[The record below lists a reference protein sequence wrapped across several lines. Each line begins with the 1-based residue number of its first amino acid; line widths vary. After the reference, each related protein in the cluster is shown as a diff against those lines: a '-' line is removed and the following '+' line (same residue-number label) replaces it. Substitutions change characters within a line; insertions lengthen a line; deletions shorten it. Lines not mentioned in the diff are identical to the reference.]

1 MFICCLTYEF
11 DWTLIV
17 TFVTAIAT
25 FVTAIA
31 TFLTVWEM
39 KKQRQQSNMPNI
51 VLLPDKRFYLYRATT
66 LNNYQYW
73 YWHNTNLQETNQVET
88 IRHMQFDIDLFNI
101 GVGSAKNVKF
111 KYKINSKD
119 VTKFLDDIGIVS
131 VEKLDL
137 ESDTLNFSAKFGN
150 DPLGTSVG
158 KIDIDFSQT
167 FIPKTDEKAN
177 KLKLPMIYL
186 SLFNAFI
193 LSILQKKNTTDYF
206 DKFPSLTLSMTYQD
220 IANKEYKKDF
230 KIYFKL
236 DSMAI
241 NTNMTPSY
249 VGGTIKIDELS

>member
-1 MFICCLTYEF
+1 MLICCMTYEI
-11 DWTLIV
+11 DWTLV
-17 TFVTAIAT
+17 AT

-51 VLLPDKRFYLYRATT
+51 VLLPDKRFYLYRATS

-73 YWHNTNLQETNQVET
+73 YWHDINLQETNQVET

-111 KYKINSKD
+111 KYKIDTKEHI
-119 VTKFLDDIGIVS
+119 KFLNDLGIVN
-131 VEKLDL
+131 VETLDL
-137 ESDTLNFSAKFGN
+137 ESDSLNFIAKYGS
-150 DPLGTSVG
+150 DMLGTSVE
-158 KIDIDFSQT
+158 KIDIDFTQT
-167 FIPKTDEKAN
+167 FIPKTDEKAS

-186 SLFNAFI
+186 SMFNAFI
-193 LSILQKKNTTDYF
+193 LSILGKQNTTDYF
-206 DKFPSLTLSMTYQD
+206 DKFPSLSLSMTYQD
-220 IANKEYKKDF
+220 IANNKYKKDF

-241 NTNMTPSY
+241 NTNRVPSY